1 MKIVKSD
8 FIQQNNGS
16 FKEHYQIGQ
25 MLGQGAFGEVR
36 KCLHRDTKATR
47 AVKLIKKESM
57 SSEEEQSFKHEISIL
72 KKLDHPNILKLYEVF
87 EDDKRYYLVTE
98 MCKGGEL
105 FDEIVLKV
113 QFSEKEAATIIQQI
127 LQAVA
132 YCHEL
137 GIVHRDLKP
146 ENALIDKEMNNTLK
160 IIDFGTAIK
169 FERGKE
175 LLNTTHGTSY
185 YIAPEVLSKSYDEKC
200 DVWSIGVIF
209 YILLSGKPP
218 FDGENDEEIIER
230 VKLGKYSLTGGT
242 WQVISAEA
250 KALLKKMLTYSYD
263 NRISARQALADPW
276 FKNAAHQMVGNELMK
291 ECMANMFKFS
301 ATSKMQ
307 QATLSMMVNFM
318 MSKEE
323 TARLQQVFSQL
334 DINKDGKLQYDE
346 VLKGYTEYYS
356 KDNAKSTVDRI
367 FELVDAD
374 HSQEIDFSEFVTA
387 TANRELLL
395 KSDKLRQAFDYFDKD
410 KSGSIDLDEIKQ
422 ILGGGQNLSD
432 KVWK

>member
-1 MKIVKSD
+1 
-8 FIQQNNGS
+8 
-16 FKEHYQIGQ
+16 

-132 YCHEL
+132 YCHDN

-160 IIDFGTAIK
+160 IIDFGTAVK
-169 FERGKE
+169 FDIGKE

-200 DVWSIGVIF
+200 DVWSLGVIL

-230 VKLGKYSLTGGT
+230 VKIGKYSLTGGT
-242 WQVISAEA
+242 WQVISSDA
-250 KALLKKMLTYSYD
+250 KALIKKMLTFRY
-263 NRISARQALADPW
+263 
-276 FKNAAHQMVGNELMK
+276 
-291 ECMANMFKFS
+291 
-301 ATSKMQ
+301 
-307 QATLSMMVNFM
+307 
-318 MSKEE
+318 
-323 TARLQQVFSQL
+323 
-334 DINKDGKLQYDE
+334 
-346 VLKGYTEYYS
+346 
-356 KDNAKSTVDRI
+356 
-367 FELVDAD
+367 
-374 HSQEIDFSEFVTA
+374 
-387 TANRELLL
+387 
-395 KSDKLRQAFDYFDKD
+395 
-410 KSGSIDLDEIKQ
+410 
-422 ILGGGQNLSD
+422 
-432 KVWK
+432 